1 MPSVGCSS
9 STSNADDRLDEPAVL
24 DEPDPEE
31 VADHDAPL
39 FWALKAKWD
48 DAPDLRAAWA
58 AAPATVRTRFVVE
71 VLRSDGVGAN

>member
-1 MPSVGCSS
+1 
-9 STSNADDRLDEPAVL
+9 
-24 DEPDPEE
+24 